1 MTDIDNLNI
10 RQMKLISGEE
20 IVCLVASD
28 NDDNYLIE
36 RPLAVTS
43 VLPNKYQLIPW
54 FSLSNTNVI
63 KMNKSNVISHAEV
76 DNEIKMT
83 YIRLA
88 LDDSNMSEY
97 DDEMDDEMDEEQLD
111 LDFDDMS
118 YDPTT
123 IH

>member
-43 VLPNKYQLIPW
+43 VLPNKYQLMPW

-63 KMNKSNVISHAEV
+63 SINKSNVISHAEV
-76 DNEIKMT
+76 DNEIKLT
-83 YIRLA
+83 YIKLA
-88 LDDSNMSEY
+88 LNESDVNDY
-97 DDEMDDEMDEEQLD
+97 DGMIDEEQLELE
-111 LDFDDMS
+111 LDHDDS
-118 YDPTT
+118 AYDPTT

>member
-43 VLPNKYQLIPW
+43 VLPNKYQLMPW

-63 KMNKSNVISHAEV
+63 SISKSNVISHAEV
-76 DNEIKMT
+76 DNEIKLT
-83 YIRLA
+83 YIKLA
-88 LDDSNMSEY
+88 LNESDVNDYDNMI
-97 DDEMDDEMDEEQLD
+97 DDEQLELELD
-111 LDFDDMS
+111 LDDTA

>member
-43 VLPNKYQLIPW
+43 VLPNKYQLMPW

-63 KMNKSNVISHAEV
+63 SINKSNVISHAEV
-76 DNEIKMT
+76 DNEIKLT
-83 YIRLA
+83 YIKLA
-88 LDDSNMSEY
+88 LNESDVNDY
-97 DDEMDDEMDEEQLD
+97 DDMIDEEQLELE
-111 LDFDDMS
+111 LDHDDS
-118 YDPTT
+118 AYDPTT

>member
-76 DNEIKMT
+76 DNDIKLT
-83 YIRLA
+83 YIKLA
-88 LDDSNMSEY
+88 LDDTDMSEY
-97 DDEMDDEMDEEQLD
+97 DDEMDEEQLD

>member
-43 VLPNKYQLIPW
+43 VLPNKYQLMPW
-54 FSLSNTNVI
+54 FSLSNTNI
-63 KMNKSNVISHAEV
+63 MKLYKSTVISHAEV
-76 DNEIKMT
+76 DNEIKLT
-83 YIRLA
+83 YIKLA
-88 LDDSNMSEY
+88 LNESDVNDYDNMI
-97 DDEMDDEMDEEQLD
+97 DDEQLELELD
-111 LDFDDMS
+111 LDDTA

>member
-1 MTDIDNLNI
+1 MTDIEKLNI

-43 VLPNKYQLIPW
+43 VLPNKYQLMPW
-54 FSLSNTNVI
+54 FSLSNTNVM
-63 KMNKSNVISHAEV
+63 KLYKSTVISHAEV
-76 DNEIKMT
+76 DNEIKLT
-83 YIRLA
+83 YIKLA
-88 LDDSNMSEY
+88 LNESDVNDYDNMI
-97 DDEMDDEMDEEQLD
+97 DDEQLELELD
-111 LDFDDMS
+111 LDDTA